1 MKEFEQL
8 TDTELVQKVIEN
20 DSNAIV
26 YLFYVKFIKLF
37 AHNLS
42 KITSNKTLDI
52 KSYINDFFIYLY
64 ENDWRRLKT
73 YDPELSLKTWMS
85 TVSYRFF
92 LNSEEGKIDFVR
104 LNPIYNKD
112 DDFVDKTSE
121 NQQQTYQDWL
131 KMKDS
136 EILMDINYAIKTIK
150 NERDREI
157 AELMLLQGYE
167 PQQIAE
173 KFNLSV
179 DYVYTVKNRIL
190 KSIKNTLKEYNY
202 NI

>member
-1 MKEFEQL
+1 
-8 TDTELVQKVIEN
+8 
-20 DSNAIV
+20 
-26 YLFYVKFIKLF
+26 
-37 AHNLS
+37 
-42 KITSNKTLDI
+42 
-52 KSYINDFFIYLY
+52 
-64 ENDWRRLKT
+64 
-73 YDPELSLKTWMS
+73 
-85 TVSYRFF
+85 
-92 LNSEEGKIDFVR
+92 
-104 LNPIYNKD
+104 
-112 DDFVDKTSE
+112 VDKTSE

>member
-1 MKEFEQL
+1 M
-8 TDTELVQKVIEN
+8 
-20 DSNAIV
+20 
-26 YLFYVKFIKLF
+26 KFIKLF